1 MPHRLR
7 RFRKKE
13 FAYASAEASSET
25 ASDASE
31 VSSETS
37 EAAELSLS
45 EATEAAEDVEAVLE
59 LFFEPLS
66 EP

>member
-13 FAYASAEASSET
+13 FAYA
-25 ASDASE
+25 
-31 VSSETS
+31 SSETS

-45 EATEAAEDVEAVLE
+45 EATEAAEDAEDVEDVEAVLE